1 MTALASTSCNF
12 DSGLC
17 WGWHQSIADVFNWT
31 INTGSTWSSDTG
43 PDYDHTSG
51 LGMTKIHLLP
61 LILISFKFAEFRRT
75 NDAVIRG
82 NLFNSMSVPVADL
95 GPLLNLGKKRRND

>member
-1 MTALASTSCNF
+1 MAALATTSCNF

-17 WGWHQSIADVFNWT
+17 CDWQQSNADIFDWT
-31 INTGSTWSSDTG
+31 INTGSTWSSNTG

-61 LILISFKFAEFRRT
+61 LILISFTFSEFRSPYDT
-75 NDAVIRG
+75 IIRKHV
-82 NLFNSMSVPVADL
+82 FYSISVRILRV
-95 GPLLNLGKKRRND
+95 

>member
-1 MTALASTSCNF
+1 MAALAGTSCNF

-17 WGWHQSIADVFNWT
+17 CDWQQSIADVFDWT

-61 LILISFKFAEFRRT
+61 LILISFTFSEFLSPY
-75 NDAVIRG
+75 DAIIKEHVFKVYQNI
-82 NLFNSMSVPVADL
+82 F
-95 GPLLNLGKKRRND
+95 

>member
-1 MTALASTSCNF
+1 MAALANTSCNF

-17 WGWHQSIADVFNWT
+17 CWQQSITDVFDWT

-51 LGMTKIHLLP
+51 LGNTIIIRLLP
-61 LILISFKFAEFRRT
+61 LILINFTFSEFRSSY
-75 NDAVIRG
+75 DAIIKEHV
-82 NLFNSMSVPVADL
+82 F
-95 GPLLNLGKKRRND
+95 KRVLSRYLATLQKG